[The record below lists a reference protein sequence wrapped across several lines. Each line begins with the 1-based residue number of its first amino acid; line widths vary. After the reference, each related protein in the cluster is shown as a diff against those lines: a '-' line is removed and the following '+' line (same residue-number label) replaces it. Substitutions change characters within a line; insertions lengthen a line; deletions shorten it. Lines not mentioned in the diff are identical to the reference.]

1 MTNIRTGLYKKANDD
16 EYILFYGAENIS
28 KQLEVLVLNNLSYTY
43 VSSYWFDFDYI
54 YIDNCCNVNEVLE
67 KYPEIFL

>member
-43 VSSYWFDFDYI
+43 VSSYWFDADYI
-54 YIDNCCNVNEVLE
+54 YIDNCCSVNEVLE
-67 KYPEIFL
+67 KYPEILL